1 MLKWLAGYCC
11 SLYMQTHSGSFWLLQ
26 KCILS
31 NIEITME
38 LFFMKKK
45 HQHRKREYYSVT
57 VKCSQ
62 TYMFHFGLQCKT
74 FRTWSGCQVSHYV
87 FEGLWFPRSTFTTSE
102 KKKST
107 KPWWRYYC
115 YRYRQFWCQSLK
127 THEYKLCRSACV
139 WSCRGSAC
147 RTSIIILWTTTD
159 TAPFSTILTQAVAV
173 TPRHIKHCSL

>member
-1 MLKWLAGYCC
+1 MQPVYHSILVTS
-11 SLYMQTHSGSFWLLQ
+11 SLIH
-26 KCILS
+26 S

-38 LFFMKKK
+38 LFFTMKKK
-45 HQHRKREYYSVT
+45 HQDRKRGYYSVT

-115 YRYRQFWCQSLK
+115 YRYCQFWCQSLK
-127 THEYKLCRSACV
+127 THEYKLSRSACV
-139 WSCRGSAC
+139 VWAPAVLPSSFCEQQLILPRFPPFWHKLLQWHHDISNTAVFNLLL
-147 RTSIIILWTTTD
+147 TSV
-159 TAPFSTILTQAVAV
+159 Q
-173 TPRHIKHCSL
+173 R